1 MSSRTGRRCVGREW
15 TVAESN
21 GTRRERISIVGAV
34 DGAETH
40 QVSFRKYFKAAHGKK
55 KLALKKKTI
64 HSNEPIVKQNHT
76 DRVLHSVY
84 EETKRKKSSAAWRL
98 IKSFTFLSSQVK

>member
-55 KLALKKKTI
+55 KLALKKKLYTAMNQLLSKI
-64 HSNEPIVKQNHT
+64 TQTAYYIQFM
-76 DRVLHSVY
+76 
-84 EETKRKKSSAAWRL
+84 KKPKERNP
-98 IKSFTFLSSQVK
+98 QQRGG